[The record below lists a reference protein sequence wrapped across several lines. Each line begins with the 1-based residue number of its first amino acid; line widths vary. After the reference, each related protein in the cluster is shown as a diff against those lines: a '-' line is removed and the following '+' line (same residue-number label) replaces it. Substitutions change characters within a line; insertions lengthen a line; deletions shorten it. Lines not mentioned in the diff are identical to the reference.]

1 MRPLPGAPAG
11 APGFDE
17 PLEMLEAC
25 HGRIEAQLA
34 TLERLVAHLAARGAD
49 AEAAQA
55 AQAVMRYFDT
65 AGVLHHRDEDED
77 LFPLLRSLA
86 AERGRPEIAAT
97 IDELEREHASMDA
110 LWGELRAALDAVAG
124 GRGPRLGAE
133 AVARFAWLY
142 RRHMEREAA
151 AVLPF
156 ARQALAAAQR
166 AALGER
172 MAARRRI
179 AE

>member
-1 MRPLPGAPAG
+1 MNPFGQGAPA
-11 APGFDE
+11 FDE

-25 HGRIEAQLA
+25 HGRIEAQLQ
-34 TLERLVAHLAARGAD
+34 TLERLVPHLQARGCD
-49 AEAAQA
+49 AEAAAA

-77 LFPLLRSLA
+77 LFPLLRILA
-86 AERGRPEIAAT
+86 GERQRPEIAAA
-97 IDELEREHASMDA
+97 IEELEREHASMDS
-110 LWGELRAALDAVAG
+110 LWGGLRAGLAGVAG
-124 GRGPRLGAE
+124 AGSARLGAE
-133 AVARFAWLY
+133 EVARFAWLQ

-156 ARQALAAAQR
+156 ARQVLAAEQR

-179 AE
+179 AA